1 MHLKLAKGLGLITSS
16 QHMLTVEVTEML
28 FSRIVEIVSQ
38 CIGIPKHQTVNIKCI
53 QFGEFPGG
61 LVVGLGA
68 FTAMARGSIPGELR
82 SCKPCDSAKRKKK
95 YTIFIK
101 RKNKING

>member
-1 MHLKLAKGLGLITSS
+1 MYLKLARGLGLITSS

-28 FSRIVEIVSQ
+28 LAGLWRLFL

-68 FTAMARGSIPGELR
+68 FTAIARGFNPDGEI
-82 SCKPCDSAKRKKK
+82 CKPSRLQQKGKKV
-95 YTIFIK
+95 YNFY
-101 RKNKING
+101 